1 MHWKMMAIYAIIE
14 PGRRKIAAMAVA
26 RRKEYQ
32 NTTVR
37 LPKRVYE
44 LAKTAVE
51 KSEAGSSF
59 NDFVVQAIEQKLQQL
74 TEAEIDAAFAHMAD
88 DLDYQRDAVALA
100 KEFEKSDWQASRANE
115 TAHELAPKARAPK
128 TRPR

>member
-1 MHWKMMAIYAIIE
+1 MAL
-14 PGRRKIAAMAVA
+14 A

-37 LPKRVYE
+37 LPKQVYL

-51 KSEAGSSF
+51 KSEAASSF

-74 TEAEIDAAFAHMAD
+74 TESEIDAAFAQMAD
-88 DLDYQRDAVALA
+88 DHDYQRDAVALA
-100 KEFEKSDWQASRANE
+100 KQFEKSDWEASRVTGNSNE
-115 TAHELAPKARAPK
+115 SDSKGRAPK

>member
-1 MHWKMMAIYAIIE
+1 MALV
-14 PGRRKIAAMAVA
+14 RK
-26 RRKEYQ
+26 KEYQ

-37 LPKRVYE
+37 LPKRVYQ

-51 KSEAGSSF
+51 NSDFASSF

-74 TEAEIDAAFAHMAD
+74 SEAEIDAAFAQMAND
-88 DLDYQRDAVALA
+88 PGYQRDAIALTR
-100 KEFEKSDWQASRANE
+100 EFEKSDWGASQVSDS
-115 TAHELAPKARAPK
+115 AHGPTSKTPAAK

>member
-1 MHWKMMAIYAIIE
+1 MAQ
-14 PGRRKIAAMAVA
+14 A
-26 RRKEYQ
+26 RSREYQ

-51 KSEAGSSF
+51 RSEAASSF
-59 NDFVVQAIEQKLQQL
+59 NDFVVQAIEQKLRQL

-88 DLDYQRDAVALA
+88 DPEYQRDAVALA
-100 KEFEKSDWQASRANE
+100 TEFEKSDWEASRVTD
-115 TAHELAPKARAPK
+115 TADEPAPKAHTAK
-128 TRPR
+128 TRSR

>member
-1 MHWKMMAIYAIIE
+1 MCHILTFQTEEGI
-14 PGRRKIAAMAVA
+14 AMAVA

-37 LPKRVYE
+37 LPRQVYE

-51 KSEAGSSF
+51 KSEAASSF

-74 TEAEIDAAFAHMAD
+74 TEAEIDAAFTHMAD
-88 DLDYQRDAVALA
+88 DFDYQRDAVAST
-100 KEFEKSDWQASRANE
+100 KEFEKSDWEVSLTTDTAN
-115 TAHELAPKARAPK
+115 ARAPK
-128 TRPR
+128 TRASKTHSR

>member
-1 MHWKMMAIYAIIE
+1 
-14 PGRRKIAAMAVA
+14 MAVA

-37 LPKRVYE
+37 LPRQVYE

-51 KSEAGSSF
+51 KSEAASSF
-59 NDFVVQAIEQKLQQL
+59 NDFVVKAIQQKLQQL

-88 DLDYQRDAVALA
+88 DPDYQHDAVALT
-100 KEFEKSDWQASRANE
+100 KEFEKSDWEASRVTE
-115 TAHELAPKARAPK
+115 TAHESAPKARASK
-128 TRPR
+128 TRSR